1 MTKYITVAA
10 LLAAGSAF
18 ADAAVVSNI
27 NGTLNDPTEQLPAG
41 GSGAYYGFSFTLPG
55 SIEGITT
62 STVVLESI
70 EFVRAYSQM
79 KGIAATAWLNI
90 YSSGTPTGNGY
101 LGQSNDATATASV
114 GSAADDAE
122 WSSAVSFNGSSIELT
137 LGTTYYVFF
146 SSAEDTGEDYNAAEH
161 IVKAALRLGKTDSGL
176 VTLTGSDVAYVGTV
190 GGTQGGGWM
199 PAYKVTV
206 SSPAVPEPSAF
217 GLLAG
222 LGALALVA
230 SRRRRK

>member
-18 ADAAVVSNI
+18 ANAAVVSNI
-27 NGTLNDPTEQLPAG
+27 NGTLTNPTEQLPDG
-41 GSGAYYGFSFTLPG
+41 GFGAYYGFSFTLPG
-55 SIEGITT
+55 TIAGIE
-62 STVVLESI
+62 SDTVVLDSI
-70 EFVRAYSQM
+70 EFVRAYSQTP
-79 KGIAATAWLNI
+79 GLAETAWLNI
-90 YSSGTPTGNGY
+90 YSSDTPSTDGY
-101 LGQSNDATATASV
+101 LGQSDSATNTASV
-114 GSAADDAE
+114 GSSRNDAE

-146 SSAEDTGEDYNAAEH
+146 SSAEDTGADYAAGSN
-161 IVKAALRLGKTDSGL
+161 IVKAALRLGKTDSGT
-176 VTLTGSDVAYVGTV
+176 VTLTGSDVAYTGTN
-190 GGTQGGGWM
+190 GSSQGNGWL

-206 SSPAVPEPSAF
+206 SAVPEPSAF

>member
-27 NGTLNDPTEQLPAG
+27 NGTLNDPTEQLPDG

-90 YSSGTPTGNGY
+90 YSSGTPTGNGC

-122 WSSAVSFNGSSIELT
+122 WSSAVSFNGSNIELT

-146 SSAEDTGEDYNAAEH
+146 SSAEDTGADYAAASN
-161 IVKAALRLGKTDSGL
+161 IVKAALRLGKTDSGT
-176 VTLTGSDVAYVGTV
+176 VTLTGSDVAYLGTV

-206 SSPAVPEPSAF
+206 SAVPEPSAF

>member
-1 MTKYITVAA
+1 M
-10 LLAAGSAF
+10 L
-18 ADAAVVSNI
+18 D
-27 NGTLNDPTEQLPAG
+27 
-41 GSGAYYGFSFTLPG
+41 
-55 SIEGITT
+55 
-62 STVVLESI
+62 SI
-70 EFVRAYSQM
+70 EFVRAYSQTP
-79 KGIAATAWLNI
+79 GLAETAWLNI
-90 YSSGTPTGNGY
+90 YSSNTPSADGY
-101 LGQSNDATATASV
+101 LGQSDVATNTGSV
-114 GSAADDAE
+114 PGSNNTAE

-161 IVKAALRLGKTDSGL
+161 IVKAALRLGKTDSGT
-176 VTLTGSDVAYVGTV
+176 VTLTGSDVAYLGTV

-206 SSPAVPEPSAF
+206 SDPAVPEPSAF

>member
-18 ADAAVVSNI
+18 ANAAVVSNI
-27 NGTLNDPTEQLPAG
+27 NGTLTNPTEQLPDG
-41 GSGAYYGFSFTLPG
+41 GFGAYYGFSFTLPG

-62 STVVLESI
+62 STVMLDSI
-70 EFVRAYSQM
+70 EFVRANSQTP
-79 KGIAATAWLNI
+79 GLAETAWLNI
-90 YSSGTPTGNGY
+90 YSSDTPSADGY

-176 VTLTGSDVAYVGTV
+176 VRLTGSDVAYVGTG

-206 SSPAVPEPSAF
+206 SAVPEPSAF